1 MITITLKD
9 GSIKTYEP
17 GITVLEVA
25 TDISPGL
32 AKNTM
37 AGELIGE
44 VVDIR
49 QVINEDATLNLLKFE
64 DEGGQHALRPA
75 TKHIRCLQTADQ

>member
-25 TDISPGL
+25 NDISPGL

-37 AGELIGE
+37 AGELNGE
-44 VVDIR
+44 VVDVR
-49 QVINEDATLNLLKFE
+49 QPINEDATLNLLKF
-64 DEGGQHALRPA
+64 
-75 TKHIRCLQTADQ
+75 